1 MHLRVR
7 IQAVTSIRALG
18 IKNFSKS
25 VCVYKQD
32 VYIPLDLHAPL
43 NLRIRQ
49 LDEVFGDTRK
59 SQFVGNLPI
68 SIKDRI
74 HYLCRDFPC
83 VGQQD
88 KRSAGCDCS
97 GLWVFEVIG
106 LCQQNMICQI
116 RILHLNGVFTIGS
129 KGIERFGFI
138 DRIESVCSQLL
149 CCAALLRLLQPIP
162 EKWVIF
168 FGNLQ
173 DTLQIIFLLR
183 SLLYLKG
190 QRCIAALFAANF
202 YSDQI
207 RQRLGI

>member
-74 HYLCRDFPC
+74 HDLCRDSPC
-83 VGQQD
+83 VGQRD
-88 KRSAGCDCS
+88 KLSAGCGCG

-106 LCQQNMICQI
+106 LRQKNVLSQV
-116 RILHLNGVFTIGS
+116 RILHLNGILPVGCQR
-129 KGIERFGFI
+129 IERLLHV
-138 DRIESVCSQLL
+138 DRIESGCGQLL
-149 CCAALLRLLQPIP
+149 CGAVLRSLLQPIP
-162 EKWVIF
+162 EKGFIV
-168 FGNLQ
+168 FGNL
-173 DTLQIIFLLR
+173 
-183 SLLYLKG
+183 
-190 QRCIAALFAANF
+190 
-202 YSDQI
+202 
-207 RQRLGI
+207 